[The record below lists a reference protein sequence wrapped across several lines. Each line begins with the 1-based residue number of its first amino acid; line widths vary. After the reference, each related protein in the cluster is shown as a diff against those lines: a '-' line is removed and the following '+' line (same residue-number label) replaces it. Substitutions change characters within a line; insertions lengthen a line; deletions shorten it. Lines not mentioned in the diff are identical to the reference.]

1 MLQAPQ
7 ALAALLNFGRMTYTN
22 EKDQHARRL
31 QAHGALI
38 LMVIIWAVNFSVAKL
53 ALRQVTPLAFNA
65 LRFPLAGLALYV
77 LLRRQGPIAL
87 PQPGDRLRV
96 FLLGLLGNVVYQQC
110 FIFGLDYTHAG
121 TASVLLAGTPLLT
134 ALLSAYV
141 GHERVSARVLVG
153 VMCTV
158 VGIGLVVW
166 FQPLQAGEGKTTL
179 LGPALMLGA
188 SISWAIYTVGARGLV
203 QRYGALPVTAWTLWV
218 GAVLIPLVGLPSVA
232 RTDLGSLSF
241 LMWIAIVYA
250 GVLSIGAAYLIWY
263 TGVAV
268 LGNTRTSTYSNLVP
282 VLTLIVAWAWL
293 GEVPHPG
300 QLAGAAVII
309 GGVTLAQW
317 QGARTQTESAQ
328 VQS

>member
-1 MLQAPQ
+1 M
-7 ALAALLNFGRMTYTN
+7 
-22 EKDQHARRL
+22 KDMSESEQHARRL
-31 QAHGALI
+31 RAHGALI

-65 LRFPLAGLALYV
+65 LRFPLAGLALYA
-77 LLRRQGPIAL
+77 LLRLQGAVTL
-87 PQPGDRLRV
+87 PEPGDRMRV

-141 GHERVSARVLVG
+141 GHEHVSPRVLVG
-153 VMCTV
+153 VICTV

-166 FQPLQAGEGKTTL
+166 FQPLQAGEEKSTL
-179 LGPALMLGA
+179 IGPALMLGA
-188 SISWAIYTVGARGLV
+188 SISWAIYTVGSRGLV

-218 GAVLIPLVGLPSVA
+218 GAALLPLVGIPALG
-232 RTDLGSLSF
+232 RTDLGSLSSWI
-241 LMWIAIVYA
+241 WIAIVYA
-250 GVLSIGAAYLIWY
+250 GVLSIAVAYLIWY

-268 LGNTRTSTYSNLVP
+268 LGNTRTATYSNLVP
-282 VLTLIVAWAWL
+282 VLTLIVAWVWL
-293 GEVPHPG
+293 REVPHPG

-317 QGARTQTESAQ
+317 QGGRAQTKAAQ
-328 VQS
+328 AQT

>member
-1 MLQAPQ
+1 M
-7 ALAALLNFGRMTYTN
+7 
-22 EKDQHARRL
+22 KDTSEGEEHARRL
-31 QAHGALI
+31 RAHGALI

-77 LLRRQGPIAL
+77 LLRLRGAVML
-87 PQPGDRLRV
+87 PEPGDRMRV

-110 FIFGLDYTHAG
+110 FIFGLDHTHAG

-141 GHERVSARVLVG
+141 GHERVNPRVLVG
-153 VMCTV
+153 VICTI

-166 FQPLQAGEGKTTL
+166 FQPLQAGEEKSTL
-179 LGPALMLGA
+179 IGPALMLGA
-188 SISWAIYTVGARGLV
+188 SISWAVYTVGSRGLV

-218 GAVLIPLVGLPSVA
+218 GAVLLPLVGIPALG
-232 RTDLGSLSF
+232 RTDLGTLSLW
-241 LMWIAIVYA
+241 MWVAIVYA
-250 GVLSIGAAYLIWY
+250 GVLSIAVAYLIWY

-268 LGNTRTSTYSNLVP
+268 LGNTRTATYSNLVP
-282 VLTLIVAWAWL
+282 VLTLIVAWVWL
-293 GEVPHPG
+293 REVPHPG

-309 GGVTLAQW
+309 SGVTLAQW
-317 QGARTQTESAQ
+317 QGGRAQAKAAQ
-328 VQS
+328 VQT